1 MTPTLIVLALAALGV
16 GIVVWMTRKK
26 PASTT
31 TTPVERDTAWN
42 DPVTPGAPAQPA
54 EEIADT
60 APPPRLPREPRP

>member
-31 TTPVERDTAWN
+31 TGPTERDTAWN
-42 DPVTPGAPAQPA
+42 DPVTPGAPPQPGDPQG
-54 EEIADT
+54 E
-60 APPPRLPREPRP
+60 APPPPTVPQEPRP

>member
-31 TTPVERDTAWN
+31 TGPVERDTAWN
-42 DPVTPGAPAQPA
+42 DPVAPGAPPQPGDAQGDAGAQPRV
-54 EEIADT
+54 
-60 APPPRLPREPRP
+60 PQEPRP